1 MRQNDSVLITASLDT
16 DVACTTLH
24 EILSDLGRY
33 PEWLDIVARAK
44 SVPAVEDDA
53 GPAWMVDLVGQVG
66 PFRRSKR
73 LRMVRDVSRRGER
86 AVFTRHEVDGASHSP
101 WSLSVDLHSPR
112 SGSTIVSVELYYGG
126 RLWMPILDRVLSE
139 EIRRSKPRLVALA
152 HAA

>member
-1 MRQNDSVLITASLDT
+1 MLITATLDT

-33 PEWLDIVARAK
+33 PEWLDIVARAE
-44 SVPAVEDDA
+44 PTPGVEGDA

-73 LRMVRDVSRRGER
+73 LRMVREVSRRAER
-86 AVFTRHEVDGASHSP
+86 VEFGRREVDAASHSP

-112 SGSTIVSVELYYGG
+112 SGSTTVSVELYYGG
-126 RLWMPILDRVLSE
+126 RLWVPILDRVLSE